1 MKNGLSQH
9 RQLTDERDF
18 GQREE
23 GGMPEEPTII
33 EILLSLATSSQYSS
47 KSDVSTGSKL
57 MTGGV
62 GWEE

>member
-18 GQREE
+18 GQRE

-33 EILLSLATSSQYSS
+33 EILLSLPTSTQYSS

-62 GWEE
+62 GWGE

>member
-18 GQREE
+18 GQRE

-33 EILLSLATSSQYSS
+33 EILLSLATSAQYSS
-47 KSDVSTGSKL
+47 ESDVSTGSKL

-62 GWEE
+62 GWGE